1 MVTCPRSGVRS
12 GVEGQ
17 NLIQFKGD
25 NDNVTMTRFLLV
37 LALICATS
45 ATVNRHQAYE
55 IAKLLRPHLK
65 GYVFLRGSPDY
76 ETARPVHNG
85 LCKDIFPLMIIKPLS
100 TEDVSKVVQTAAYYG
115 VEISVRS
122 GGHSYQ
128 CLGIKVKK

>member
-1 MVTCPRSGVRS
+1 MTGAI
-12 GVEGQ
+12 EGQ

-25 NDNVTMTRFLLV
+25 DDNVTTVTMTGFLLV
-37 LALICATS
+37 LALVCATS
-45 ATVNRHQAYE
+45 ATAVNRHEAYE
-55 IAKLLRPHLK
+55 IAKLLRQHLK

-85 LCKDIFPLMIIKPLS
+85 LCKDIYPLMIIKPLS
-100 TEDVSKVVQTAAYYG
+100 TEDVSKVVQTAVYYG

-128 CLGIKVKK
+128 CLGIKVILST